1 MSIYLLAVPKKKLR
15 STVSDDLA
23 EHNSELLRRCFQKYR
38 SLVSDHYR
46 SEIKVSTPGQ
56 HGTASIGVW
65 KRTNESNRVVAK
77 KDWWAHSS
85 GQDVSEL
92 LFEKVSRR
100 CLLYTSDA
108 ADE

>member
-65 KRTNESNRVVAK
+65 KRENESNLSLI
-77 KDWWAHSS
+77 HI
-85 GQDVSEL
+85 
-92 LFEKVSRR
+92 
-100 CLLYTSDA
+100 
-108 ADE
+108 